1 MKNNFIKCLSFLI
14 ILFIGILFLIAS
26 ASTPKQTAA
35 PLTKSVRKPSL
46 VPVENYPQTIEKNG
60 VRISVEP
67 YEFTI
72 HKKMMTLLRPQSSL
86 ISVRG
91 KSYYNVITQP
101 VLLTPQKL
109 KFKVRINNNLDH
121 VLRLAGSV
129 LAFQVNNKSIATD
142 DSKSHNNFLNGII
155 LPRQQS
161 EFVISGP
168 KISTLSENDPI
179 AFLLYDLTT
188 KTDSAG
194 NATERTNFEW
204 FYKVHFE
211 NVTVQV
217 PPTTKESGYFT
228 KAEAESLN
236 KKMSDIQ

>member
-1 MKNNFIKCLSFLI
+1 MKKNFIKGASFLI
-14 ILFIGILFLIAS
+14 LLFIGILFLIAS
-26 ASTPKQTAA
+26 ASTPKQTNI
-35 PLTKSVRKPSL
+35 PQTRSIREPSL
-46 VPVENYPQTIEKNG
+46 VPVENYPETIEKNG

-72 HKKMMTLLRPQSSL
+72 VKKMKTILRPKSSF
-86 ISVRG
+86 ISVKG
-91 KSYYNVITQP
+91 KQYYTVTNTPVTITP
-101 VLLTPQKL
+101 AKL
-109 KFKVRINNNLDH
+109 KFKVRINNNLEH

-142 DSKSHNNFLNGII
+142 SKSHNNFLNGII
-155 LPRQQS
+155 LPRQES
-161 EFVISGP
+161 EFIIYGP

-179 AFLLYDLTT
+179 AFLLFDLTT

-217 PPTTKESGYFT
+217 PPTTTENGYYT
-228 KAEAESLN
+228 KAEAEALN
-236 KKMSDIQ
+236 GEMTDIQ